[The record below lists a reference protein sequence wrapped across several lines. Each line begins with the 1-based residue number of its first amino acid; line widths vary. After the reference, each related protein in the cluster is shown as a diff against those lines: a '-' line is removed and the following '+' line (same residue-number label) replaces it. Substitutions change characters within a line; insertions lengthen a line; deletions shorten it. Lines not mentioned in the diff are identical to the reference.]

1 LFAHAQGDPGLEE
14 LQVDGLLVIVL
25 DHEFTVEAEIQHLF
39 VLPCDALQRTEELG
53 VVYELVNR
61 SHLERLQLGGQV
73 VLESVSLPV
82 VQHFV
87 LEQQLVQKG
96 EFSADPAEE
105 VESLM
110 LVGGIEACLHQ
121 HAVV

>member
-14 LQVDGLLVIVL
+14 LQVDGLLVVVL

-39 VLPCDALQRTEELG
+39 VLPCDALQRAEELG

-82 VQHFV
+82 V
-87 LEQQLVQKG
+87 
-96 EFSADPAEE
+96 
-105 VESLM
+105 
-110 LVGGIEACLHQ
+110 
-121 HAVV
+121 